1 MYKDVRS
8 KFFDK
13 QEIFFKMLN
22 TKNLLRKRKLI
33 RVNWLDIKRCEQVPP
48 LAAINQ
54 GTKIYTKSQRVAS
67 SVNDFL

>member
-1 MYKDVRS
+1 MYEANFLTNRRY
-8 KFFDK
+8 FL
-13 QEIFFKMLN
+13 KMLN
-22 TKNLLRKRKLI
+22 TKNLLRKPLI
-33 RVNWLDIKRCEQVPP
+33 RVNWPDIKRCEKVPP

>member
-1 MYKDVRS
+1 MYEANFLTNRRY
-8 KFFDK
+8 FL
-13 QEIFFKMLN
+13 KMLN

-48 LAAINQ
+48 LVAINQ

>member
-1 MYKDVRS
+1 MYEANFLTNRRY
-8 KFFDK
+8 FL
-13 QEIFFKMLN
+13 KMLN
-22 TKNLLRKRKLI
+22 TKNFLRKRKLI

>member
-1 MYKDVRS
+1 
-8 KFFDK
+8 
-13 QEIFFKMLN
+13 MLN
-22 TKNLLRKRKLI
+22 TKNLLRKPLI
-33 RVNWLDIKRCEQVPP
+33 RVNWPDIKRCEKVPP

>member
-1 MYKDVRS
+1 MYEANFLTNRRY
-8 KFFDK
+8 FL
-13 QEIFFKMLN
+13 KMLN

-48 LAAINQ
+48 LAAVNQ

>member
-8 KFFDK
+8 NFFDK
-13 QEIFFKMLN
+13 QEIFFKN
-22 TKNLLRKRKLI
+22 VEYKNLLRKPLI

-54 GTKIYTKSQRVAS
+54 GTKIYTKPERVAS

>member
-1 MYKDVRS
+1 
-8 KFFDK
+8 
-13 QEIFFKMLN
+13 MLN
-22 TKNLLRKRKLI
+22 TKNLLRKPLI
-33 RVNWLDIKRCEQVPP
+33 KVNWLDIKRCEQVPP

>member
-1 MYKDVRS
+1 MY
-8 KFFDK
+8 
-13 QEIFFKMLN
+13 EAIFLTNRRYFLKMLN
-22 TKNLLRKRKLI
+22 TKNLLRKPLI

-54 GTKIYTKSQRVAS
+54 GTKIYTKPERVAS

>member
-1 MYKDVRS
+1 MYEANFLTNRRY
-8 KFFDK
+8 FL
-13 QEIFFKMLN
+13 KMLN

>member
-1 MYKDVRS
+1 MYEANFLTNRRY
-8 KFFDK
+8 FL
-13 QEIFFKMLN
+13 KMLN
-22 TKNLLRKRKLI
+22 TKNFLRKRKLI

-54 GTKIYTKSQRVAS
+54 GTKIYTKSKRVAS